1 MTETPHEAHMREA
14 LSLAEIARTQ
24 GNAPYGALLVHENTI
39 IARAQN
45 TTTTDN
51 DPTAHAELNLVRQ
64 AGGDHDAAF
73 LAECTLY
80 TSAEPCAMCAGAIY
94 MAGIGTVVY
103 GCPIPT
109 QLEVGGGGG
118 LPVRAETIL
127 QHGGITVIGSILAD
141 EAAAVLAGDDDTTTT
156 HTAETE

>member
-1 MTETPHEAHMREA
+1 MTDNHHEPYMREA
-14 LSLAEIARTQ
+14 LSLAAIARAE
-24 GNAPYGALLVHENTI
+24 GNAPYGALLVHDNTI

-64 AGGDHDAAF
+64 AGGDYDAAF

-94 MAGIGTVVY
+94 MAGVGTVVY
-103 GCPIPT
+103 GCAIPT

-127 QHGGITVIGSILAD
+127 QHRDMTLIGGVLAD
-141 EAAAVLAGDDDTTTT
+141 DAAAVLAGDETTT
-156 HTAETE
+156 HTDKTD